1 MNEKKEMQHNLQ
13 DEFKTVL
20 GRKFTFVIYA
30 SVKKEQSQINNCIF
44 QFK

>member
-13 DEFKTVL
+13 DEFKAVL
-20 GRKFTFVIYA
+20 ERKFTFVIYA
-30 SVKKEQSQINNCIF
+30 FVKKEQSQINNCIF